1 MQAGLYGWLRL
12 LAGWLD
18 GLLTALLAGLQTGL
32 GGLAGWLGWL
42 DASQAGLLDFVPSL
56 QI

>member
-1 MQAGLYGWLRL
+1 MQAGSYDWLRS

-32 GGLAGWLGWL
+32 GGLAG
-42 DASQAGLLDFVPSL
+42 
-56 QI
+56 